1 MSDKSLVLVIED
13 DTDIRNLIRIN
24 LRAAGFSVLTA
35 ETGEEGLELALE
47 HQPHVI
53 TLDRMLP
60 GISGAEVCARLRA
73 DTATA
78 DLYIM
83 MVTALGENSDRIEGF
98 EVGAD
103 DYVPKPFQVEE
114 LILRVTAAARRM
126 HRLREVGSLPAAAA
140 PADDTVIELPR
151 LRVDDNQHRIWID
164 EDEVEMTIT
173 EYRLLLHL
181 VNKRGNLCTRG
192 ELLQEVWELPPNL
205 NTRTVDTHV
214 KRLRQK
220 LGPLTDYIQTVR
232 GAGYRFVVP

>member
-1 MSDKSLVLVIED
+1 M
-13 DTDIRNLIRIN
+13 
-24 LRAAGFSVLTA
+24 
-35 ETGEEGLELALE
+35 
-47 HQPHVI
+47 H
-53 TLDRMLP
+53 
-60 GISGAEVCARLRA
+60 
-73 DTATA
+73 
-78 DLYIM
+78 
-83 MVTALGENSDRIEGF
+83 
-98 EVGAD
+98 
-103 DYVPKPFQVEE
+103 QVEE

-126 HRLREVGSLPAAAA
+126 NRLREVESSPAAAVS
-140 PADDTVIELPR
+140 ADDAVIELPR

-192 ELLQEVWELPPNL
+192 ELLQDVWELPPNL